1 MLAIVLGAVFG
12 AGILCILYGIFVER
26 TWFRVSTYRLDILPA
41 DSSGPVRVLHLSD
54 LHFTRRD
61 RRKRRF
67 LASLPGAD
75 VTVVTGDML
84 GEAGPL
90 GLAAAD
96 VDVPVTHD
104 RIGGDE
110 LAPVELAPEGSLA
123 RDRDSAVDG
132 AQLEHAVAGSARV
145 GEGRRDGDEATEQGK
160 AEPAHRQRE
169 CYLPNYAA
177 NERNVR
183 SFLRHRLHRVTL

>member
-1 MLAIVLGAVFG
+1 MASLRRLTSRATTSRNSSSVTGRRISTSRFFTDADSSRSVPSRIFRPARRASLISSESLALRADPSSATYTASVLAIVLGAVFG

-84 GEAGPL
+84 GEA
-90 GLAAAD
+90 
-96 VDVPVTHD
+96 
-104 RIGGDE
+104 E
-110 LAPVELAPEGSLA
+110 
-123 RDRDSAVDG
+123 
-132 AQLEHAVAGSARV
+132 
-145 GEGRRDGDEATEQGK
+145 
-160 AEPAHRQRE
+160 
-169 CYLPNYAA
+169 
-177 NERNVR
+177 
-183 SFLRHRLHRVTL
+183 